1 MNKIAFIL
9 VFALFTPL
17 AAQAQTRKF
26 DAFVGYSFQRFEGF
40 PSNANASGWVGE
52 LTYKFTPYLGVTGDA
67 SAQYGTLTGSRINYH
82 NILVGPE
89 VSLPRKISPF
99 VHLLLGD
106 GRSSVFGVT
115 SKTFAVAIG
124 GGVDYHVNDLIS
136 IRMAQFDVLTGATK
150 QTSSDGRFS
159 AGIVFHF

>member
-9 VFALFTPL
+9 ILALFAPF
-17 AAQAQTRKF
+17 AAQAQTKKIE
-26 DAFVGYSFQRFEGF
+26 AFAGYSFQRVEGF
-40 PSNANASGWVGE
+40 PSNANMSGWEGS
-52 LTYKFTPYLGVTGDA
+52 LTYKFTSYIGVTADVSG
-67 SAQYGTLTGSRINYH
+67 QYGTLTNSRINYH
-82 NILVGPE
+82 NILVGPQ

-99 VHLLLGD
+99 VHVLFGE

-115 SKTFAVAIG
+115 SKTFAIAIG
-124 GGVDYHVNDLIS
+124 GGVDYRVTDLIS
-136 IRMAQFDVLTGATK
+136 IRMAQFDVITGATK

>member
-9 VFALFTPL
+9 MFALFTPL

-26 DAFVGYSFQRFEGF
+26 DAFAGYSFQRVEGF
-40 PSNANASGWVGE
+40 PSNANMSGWEG
-52 LTYKFTPYLGVTGDA
+52 G
-67 SAQYGTLTGSRINYH
+67 QYGTLTGSRINYH

-99 VHLLLGD
+99 VHVLLGD

-124 GGVDYHVNDLIS
+124 GGVDYRVTDLIS
-136 IRMAQFDVLTGATK
+136 IRMAQFDVITGATK

>member
-9 VFALFTPL
+9 ILALFAPF
-17 AAQAQTRKF
+17 AAQAQSKKIEV
-26 DAFVGYSFQRFEGF
+26 FVGYSFQRVEGF
-40 PSNANASGWVGE
+40 PANANMSGWEGS
-52 LTYKFTPYLGVTGDA
+52 LKYKFTPYLGVRGDV

-99 VHLLLGD
+99 VHVLLGN

-115 SKTFAVAIG
+115 GNAFAVAIG
-124 GGVDYHVNDLIS
+124 GGVDYHVTDMIS
-136 IRMAQFDVLTGATK
+136 IRMAQFDVITGSTK

-159 AGIVFHF
+159 AGIVLHF

>member
-9 VFALFTPL
+9 ALALIAPF
-17 AAQAQTRKF
+17 AAQAQTNKF
-26 DAFVGYSFQRFEGF
+26 EVFAGYSFQRVEGF
-40 PSNANASGWVGE
+40 PSNANMSGWEGA
-52 LTYKFTPYLGVTGDA
+52 LTYKFTPYLGVTADVSG
-67 SAQYGTLTGSRINYH
+67 QYGTLTGSRINYH

-89 VSLPRKISPF
+89 LSLPRKLSPF
-99 VHLLLGD
+99 VHVLVGD

-124 GGVDYHVNDLIS
+124 GGVDYRLTNLLS
-136 IRMAQFDVLTGATK
+136 ARLAQFDVITGATR

>member
-9 VFALFTPL
+9 MFALFTPL

-26 DAFVGYSFQRFEGF
+26 EVFAGYSFQRLEGF

-52 LTYKFTPYLGVTGDA
+52 LTYKFTPYLGLTGDV
-67 SAQYGTLTGSRINYH
+67 SAQYGSLTGSRINYH
-82 NILVGPE
+82 NILGGPE
-89 VSLPRKISPF
+89 ISLPRKISPF
-99 VHLLLGD
+99 VHVLLGD

-136 IRMAQFDVLTGATK
+136 IRMAQFDVLTGSTK
-150 QTSSDGRFS
+150 ETSSDGRFS